1 MVYPAFYNGPINYF
15 TRLVRE
21 ERITLEQYEHYSK
34 QTYRNRFRIMG
45 PNGIMTLSVPVK
57 KKPGVKNLVRDIAV
71 DYDTP
76 WNKVHWRSL
85 VAAYA
90 SSPFFELMRDEFF
103 PFYEKRFRFLIDLNE
118 GLMNT
123 TLGFLGLG
131 IPVDR
136 STQFSVEGLPGDFT
150 GKFHAKKRVQDAD
163 PAFKPPVYHQV
174 FAERFG
180 FVPNLSILDL
190 LFNAG
195 PDAYRLM
202 SRALRI

>member
-21 ERITLEQYEHYSK
+21 ERITLEQYEHYTK

-57 KKPGVKNLVRDIAV
+57 KKPGVKNLMRDIGV
-71 DYDTP
+71 DDDTP
-76 WNKVHWRSL
+76 WNKIHWRSL
-85 VAAYA
+85 VASYA
-90 SSPFFELMRDEFF
+90 SSPFFELMRDELS
-103 PFYEKRFRFLIDLNE
+103 PFYHRRFKFLIDLNE
-118 GLMNT
+118 GLMST
-123 TLGFLGLG
+123 TLGLLGLD
-131 IPVDR
+131 IPVDL
-136 STQFSVEGLPGDFT
+136 SAGFSNGDNMEALT
-150 GKFHAKKRVQDAD
+150 SPFHAKKPVRDTD
-163 PAFKPPVYHQV
+163 PAFEPPVYHQV

-190 LFNAG
+190 LFNTG

-202 SRALRI
+202 SRAFRI